1 MKDEILRVENLKKYF
16 YKGTAIFKKKT
27 VIKAVDDVSFS
38 ISGSKTLGLVGESGC
53 GKTTLGRTILRLIEP
68 TSGKIFFRGE
78 NILEYDSDKMRRLRK
93 NIQIIF
99 QDPFSSLNP
108 RMRVIDI
115 VSEPLLIHKI
125 IKKEEA
131 KKKAKELLS
140 IVNLR
145 EEHLYRYPHEFSG
158 GQRQRIIIA
167 RAIASNPEF
176 LILDEPTSALDV
188 SVQAKILNLLL
199 RLQKKYKLT
208 YLFISHDLSVI
219 KYICDNIAVMY
230 LGKIV
235 EIAENE
241 TLFENPLHP
250 YTRVLIS
257 AIPSINFKKRKIRNV
272 IIKGEISSGEALPSG
287 CRFHPRCPEAMDI
300 CKKKV
305 PAMIEAEKGHF
316 VSCFLYG
323 GE

>member
-257 AIPSINFKKRKIRNV
+257 AIPSINLKKRKIRNV
-272 IIKGEISSGEALPSG
+272 IIKGEISSGEVLPSG